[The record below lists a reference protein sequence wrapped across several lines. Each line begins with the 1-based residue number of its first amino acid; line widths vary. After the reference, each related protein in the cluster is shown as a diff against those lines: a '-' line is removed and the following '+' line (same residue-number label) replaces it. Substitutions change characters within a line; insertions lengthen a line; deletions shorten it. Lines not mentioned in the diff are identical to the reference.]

1 MKRIF
6 VINTT
11 ITPVL
16 FNNEV
21 MKVNNVIE
29 IKIRKLFFMGH
40 TYCIIKHCCVALL
53 YCWYITE
60 HG

>member
-40 TYCIIKHCCVALL
+40 TYCI
-53 YCWYITE
+53 Y
-60 HG
+60 